1 MSSVNKIDQLEEIN
15 DDTVV
20 HESEKLEDSEDSE
33 SDDSYDS
40 NEAKLK
46 MLKNLKYDYASYE
59 IKYIYETYLKN
70 SDEINLNPSYQR
82 EFAWCN
88 DKQDLFIDSV
98 INNYIIPPIILIK
111 LNHKKGFRY
120 ECMDG
125 QHRLT
130 VLKHFIEG
138 TPINQKSPHYIKFTK
153 KEDGKEDGKEN
164 GKEDRKEDGK
174 EDRKKDGKLVD
185 IYYKKPEI
193 DDPNT
198 KLLKNYRVMNED
210 ELNSFNDKKL
220 IVIKITNFDKKMD
233 DVFNKIKNEMF
244 LRLQKGER
252 VTNTDVLRNHD
263 NTFINVLREQN
274 ILKFNTY
281 HTSESYK
288 RLYDIID
295 IKPKKINM
303 QLNVL
308 IYFVIRCILIIHKKS
323 LNIGS
328 LNDNVLRD
336 EILKNKDVRFEMSK
350 DDINSCIDK
359 MKKFITRIYKMKEQN
374 EFSKLNEY
382 FLLVLL
388 KIYLDEKDDINTCL
402 EHIEDF
408 NVYNTD
414 EYYDKLIIKNVNN
427 KKVKF
432 IIGKY
437 FEKPLEEIKE
447 KIKTYDTESNDNE

>member
-1 MSSVNKIDQLEEIN
+1 MSSINKKLNKEFKDDDEPIEETN
-15 DDTVV
+15 DDIAV
-20 HESEKLEDSEDSE
+20 HESENSE
-33 SDDSYDS
+33 SEDSYDS

-82 EFAWCN
+82 EFAWSN

-138 TPINQKSPHYIKFTK
+138 TPINNKSPHHIKFTK
-153 KEDGKEDGKEN
+153 KEDGKII
-164 GKEDRKEDGK
+164 
-174 EDRKKDGKLVD
+174 D
-185 IYYKKPEI
+185 IYYKKPEN
-193 DDPNT
+193 DDKSCSDNSQEKKNTNSYDTNT
-198 KLLKNYRVMNED
+198 KSLKNYRIMNED
-210 ELNSFNDKKL
+210 ELNAFNDKKL

-281 HTSESYK
+281 LSSESYK

-323 LNIGS
+323 LNVGS

-336 EILKNKDVRFEMSK
+336 EILKNKDVRFEMST

-359 MKKFITRIYKMKEQN
+359 MKKFVTRIYKMKEQN

-388 KIYLDEKDDINTCL
+388 KIYLDEKDDLNTCL
-402 EHIEDF
+402 EHIHDF
-408 NVYNTD
+408 SEYNSD
-414 EYYDKLIIKNVNN
+414 EYYNKLIVKNVNN

-432 IIGKY
+432 IVGKY

-447 KIKTYDTESNDNE
+447 KIKTYDT

>member
-1 MSSVNKIDQLEEIN
+1 MTRKNVNNIGDKVVADDVDEVDVDGDDN
-15 DDTVV
+15 DDDDVV
-20 HESEKLEDSEDSE
+20 ENNEKLESESESEDSV
-33 SDDSYDS
+33 DLND
-40 NEAKLK
+40 AKLK

-82 EFAWCN
+82 EFSWSN
-88 DKQDLFIDSV
+88 DKQDLFVDSI

-111 LNHKKGFRY
+111 SNHKKGFRY

-138 TPINQKSPHYIKFTK
+138 TPINKKSPHYIKFTK
-153 KEDGKEDGKEN
+153 KEDD
-164 GKEDRKEDGK
+164 
-174 EDRKKDGKLVD
+174 KLVD
-185 IYYKKPEI
+185 IYYSKPEI
-193 DDPNT
+193 DDDNS
-198 KLLKNYRVMNED
+198 KLLKNYRIMNED

-252 VTNTDVLRNHD
+252 VSNTDVLRNHD
-263 NTFINVLREQN
+263 NNFVNVLREQN

-323 LNIGS
+323 LNVGL
-328 LNDNVLRD
+328 LNDNVLRE
-336 EILKNKDVRFEMSK
+336 EILKNKDVRFEMST
-350 DDINSCIDK
+350 DDINASIDK
-359 MKKFITRIYKMKEQN
+359 MKKFVTRIYKMKEQN
-374 EFSKLNEY
+374 EFNKLNEY

-388 KIYLDEKDDINTCL
+388 KIYLDEKDDLNTCL
-402 EHIEDF
+402 EHIDDF
-408 NVYNTD
+408 SEYNTD
-414 EYYDKLIIKNVNN
+414 EYYDKMIVKKVNN
-427 KKVKF
+427 KKVKY
-432 IIGKY
+432 IVGKY

-447 KIKTYDTESNDNE
+447 KLKSYENVDDNGE